1 MTIGI
6 CDDET
11 YILKQL
17 EKAINSYFTTK
28 EVPLEILIFHS
39 GEEVIAN
46 TVQMDMLFLDIEMTG
61 IDGIATGEM
70 LREKQK
76 CCKIVMATGK
86 VERFKEAFRI
96 QAFRFIT
103 KPFQKEEIEEALSAL
118 LETQCGTSEIEVWWK
133 RNPHTFR
140 QQDISFIRAIG
151 GEVELSIKGKRYRK
165 DVALSELENE
175 LDETLFFRIN
185 RQYIV
190 NLGEIT
196 KQKANIVMVAGEELK
211 VSVRKKK
218 DFEKACL
225 RYKLRG

>member
-61 IDGIATGEM
+61 IDGIATGEL
-70 LREKQK
+70 LRERQK

-103 KPFQKEEIEEALSAL
+103 
-118 LETQCGTSEIEVWWK
+118 GVK
-133 RNPHTFR
+133 R
-140 QQDISFIRAIG
+140 
-151 GEVELSIKGKRYRK
+151 
-165 DVALSELENE
+165 
-175 LDETLFFRIN
+175 
-185 RQYIV
+185 
-190 NLGEIT
+190 
-196 KQKANIVMVAGEELK
+196 
-211 VSVRKKK
+211 RKKCILK
-218 DFEKACL
+218 IEHLKNTIHITWIVKEDM
-225 RYKLRG
+225 YKL